1 MSDGIHGIKILKGK
15 VHIMKTIE
23 QFWNEITA
31 STELAEKFAKAANE
45 QQLEAFLKE
54 NEVSGTAEQFN
65 DFLRE
70 QSKASG
76 ELSDEK
82 LEAVS
87 GGYYICGDNKSV
99 KVGTRIVHLRSNAIY
114 IVEKCFGNSNSKLY
128 YIKLVETGKNAPE
141 MPTILNDQEMEEI
154 LNSNEYFARL

>member
-1 MSDGIHGIKILKGK
+1 M
-15 VHIMKTIE
+15 
-23 QFWNEITA
+23 
-31 STELAEKFAKAANE
+31 
-45 QQLEAFLKE
+45 
-54 NEVSGTAEQFN
+54 
-65 DFLRE
+65 RE

-87 GGYYICGDNKSV
+87 GGCYIGGDNKSV

>member
-1 MSDGIHGIKILKGK
+1 
-15 VHIMKTIE
+15 MKTMK
-23 QFWNEITA
+23 QFWNEIT
-31 STELAEKFAKAANE
+31 TNTDLAEKFAKAANE

-65 DFLRE
+65 EFLRE
-70 QSKASG
+70 QSKTSG

-87 GGYYICGDNKSV
+87 GGYYIGGDNESV

-114 IVEKCFGNSNSKLY
+114 IVEKCLGSSNSRLY
-128 YIKLVETGKNAPE
+128 IIKQVKTGINAPK
-141 MPTILNDQEMEEI
+141 MPTILTGKEMEDI
-154 LNSNEYFARL
+154 LNSNDYFARL